1 MPHLRGVSVHITD
14 SYGKNLQEW
23 GIRYLRQHTEGR
35 RVSAYVQ
42 STPDVSFQVSLQPDI
57 PFTEH
62 LLPSAI
68 SGSENVSTSKESRN
82 LTAGPED
89 LSTKQDHDMK
99 SNVPPSSQG
108 RSSTTP
114 QGYSTPDFALLAS
127 LYLDGRRL
135 PERKIIVYIDPADKD
150 FNPPDGKVA
159 FKHRWVQSANGKMIE
174 YAWVFKE
181 QAIETVF
188 DKLMIVGSEANVKDQ
203 DDAALIKAME
213 SSGIDAQEG
222 KEKES
227 KVGQIVVELRR
238 IILGGKRIEPNFH
251 SGHQEGQEEDID
263 MAGAPRAITHATG

>member
-1 MPHLRGVSVHITD
+1 MPHLRGVSVHVTD
-14 SYGKNLQEW
+14 SHGKNLQEW
-23 GIRYLRQHTEGR
+23 GIRYLRQHNEGR
-35 RVSAYVQ
+35 RVSAYIQ
-42 STPDVSFQVSLQPDI
+42 STPDISFQVSLQPNI

-62 LLPSAI
+62 LPPPAI
-68 SGSENVSTSKESRN
+68 LGGDNVSTRKKSGR
-82 LTAGPED
+82 LTAGPGN
-89 LSTKQDHDMK
+89 LSTKQDHETK
-99 SNVPPSSQG
+99 SNVTLTSPV

-114 QGYSTPDFALLAS
+114 KDHSTPDFAFLAS

-150 FNPPDGKVA
+150 FNSPDGKVA
-159 FKHRWVQSANGKMIE
+159 FKHRWVQAANGKMIE

-188 DKLMIVGSEANVKDQ
+188 DKLVIAGCESKVEDQ

-213 SSGIDAQEG
+213 SSGIDGQEK

-238 IILGGKRIEPNFH
+238 IMLGEKRVEPNFR
-251 SGHQEGQEEDID
+251 SSHQEGQEEDID